1 MNLSGFLVT
10 NKSVRYTV
18 AALAVTTLVV
28 LLGGG
33 WYFSDVLEEDALA
46 VDNDPDDFTL
56 TITDI
61 SDDTIT
67 LEHLPHVEEDENLQ
81 ISATWGVSNG
91 QAYGQLGD
99 VVAESDGRVTR
110 EHSTLNGTFSVG
122 DNVYLDRSSFPHD
135 PLLAHGLDYTEVL
148 IPGPIGAYGAW
159 YVKGKSSL
167 WAILVHGRTDNRDSS
182 IKLIDDLHRL
192 GIHSLTID
200 YRNDQGG
207 PPSESGYYDF
217 GLSEWVDVEAAV
229 GFALDNGAEKILLAG
244 YSMGGGI
251 VVNYQLQSELAVNTI
266 GIILEAPMLN
276 FAKTVDKGAA
286 ERSVPAPVTFV
297 AKTFSTIRFKVDWN
311 GMDFLARADE
321 LTVPILLIHG
331 DADDT
336 VPVETS
342 VEFASKLPELTELHT
357 FANAGHVASWNLY
370 TQEYERLVADFVKRI
385 R

>member
-1 MNLSGFLVT
+1 
-10 NKSVRYTV
+10 
-18 AALAVTTLVV
+18 
-28 LLGGG
+28 
-33 WYFSDVLEEDALA
+33 
-46 VDNDPDDFTL
+46 
-56 TITDI
+56 
-61 SDDTIT
+61 
-67 LEHLPHVEEDENLQ
+67 
-81 ISATWGVSNG
+81 
-91 QAYGQLGD
+91 
-99 VVAESDGRVTR
+99 
-110 EHSTLNGTFSVG
+110 
-122 DNVYLDRSSFPHD
+122 
-135 PLLAHGLDYTEVL
+135 
-148 IPGPIGAYGAW
+148 
-159 YVKGKSSL
+159 
-167 WAILVHGRTDNRDSS
+167 
-182 IKLIDDLHRL
+182 
-192 GIHSLTID
+192 
-200 YRNDQGG
+200 
-207 PPSESGYYDF
+207 
-217 GLSEWVDVEAAV
+217 
-229 GFALDNGAEKILLAG
+229 
-244 YSMGGGI
+244 MGGGI

-342 VEFASKLPELTELHT
+342 VEFASKLPELTELHI